1 MTYMKVTFMSPPTES
16 HPVERPDFM
25 VVLKLLPPYLPEDVQ
40 QAYRTLVRQVHPD
53 VGGSIE
59 AFLKIQRAYEQAQ
72 TYLEF
77 RASRREW
84 IAARVDR
91 YQRTEQVLER
101 LRALGAETTVEAPDW
116 LERSFGEFAQFME
129 TIEGIRLHNSPHG
142 NELIELL
149 LMERPVFDG
158 LRTLSLAG
166 SKITDAFA
174 RRLRVLGSLK
184 HLDLGRTAVSHEVAM
199 LAEEL
204 QDLETFRLESTRVSR
219 LRQWL
224 IARGLRRRRRL
235 RVR

>member
-1 MTYMKVTFMSPPTES
+1 MRERTKASPADGKPI
-16 HPVERPDFM
+16 ERPDFM
-25 VVLKLLPPYLPEDVQ
+25 ATLHLLPPYLPEDVQ
-40 QAYRTLVRQVHPD
+40 QAYRTLVRKVHPD

-59 AFLKIQRAYEQAQ
+59 EFLKIQRAYEQAQ

-77 RASRREW
+77 RSSRREW

-101 LRALGAETTVEAPDW
+101 LRELGADATVEAPDW

-158 LRTLSLAG
+158 LRTLSLTG
-166 SKITDAFA
+166 SKVSDAFA

-184 HLDLGRTAVSHEVAM
+184 HLDLRRTAVSNEVAT

-204 QDLETFRLESTRVSR
+204 QDLETFRLDGTRVSR
-219 LRQWL
+219 MRRWL
-224 IARGLRRRRRL
+224 IDRGLRRRRRFDP
-235 RVR
+235 R